1 MPPRSFRLALGQ
13 LFLLH
18 PLTRLLIA
26 AEPASFKKTPSHMKY
41 AIAGIGLTSF
51 DIARIRRRLKW
62 NWVSFLD
69 GVALTPG
76 IEFHSF
82 QSSLS
87 NVVVSLAEALPNI

>member
-26 AEPASFKKTPSHMKY
+26 AEPASFKKSPSHMRY

-51 DIARIRRRLKW
+51 DIARIRRRLRW
-62 NWVSFLD
+62 NWISFLD
-69 GVALTPG
+69 GVALMPG
-76 IEFHSF
+76 IEIYSY

-87 NVVVSLAEALPNI
+87 NVVLSVTEALPNI